1 MATTPISLY
10 SDDSTAVSY
19 NLQGTTGNQTRY
31 INPLSSLRLP
41 DSITVNHR
49 VKAAGAAGS
58 DAHQILK
65 QLAKA
70 DAQTG
75 EVGFVSMNGTLSVA
89 RNSGISDSD
98 VVAEVAKFVSYFIG
112 QPSSAQMTKLTAVV
126 AALIDGVT
134 P

>member
-1 MATTPISLY
+1 MAATPISLY
-10 SDDSTAVSY
+10 PANGTSVSY
-19 NLQGTTGNQTRY
+19 DLQGTTGNQTRY

-41 DSITVNHR
+41 DSLTINHR

-70 DAQTG
+70 DTSTG
-75 EVGFVSMNGTLSVA
+75 EVGFVSFNGTLSVA

-98 VVAEVAKFVSYFIG
+98 VVSESAKFISYFVG
-112 QPSSAQMTKLTAVV
+112 ELSSAQMTKLTAVIT
-126 AALIDGVT
+126 ALVDGVT